1 MVVFMRG
8 LSERPPYTQ
17 KRNHHRL
24 FTFCL
29 LHDLSLLPGGGS
41 YVLVMF
47 DNESFKRVANVMLVY
62 LFTWE
67 MLRSH
72 TGVYIFCN
80 SVNAWERREAR
91 VILVLLLVLK
101 LMRIFLIATFQ

>member
-1 MVVFMRG
+1 MTLVFF
-8 LSERPPYTQ
+8 Q
-17 KRNHHRL
+17 
-24 FTFCL
+24 
-29 LHDLSLLPGGGS
+29 GGVI

-47 DNESFKRVANVMLVY
+47 DNESFKRVANVMLIY
-62 LFTWE
+62 LLTWE

-80 SVNAWERREAR
+80 SVNVWERREAR

-101 LMRIFLIATFQ
+101 LMPIFLIATFQ